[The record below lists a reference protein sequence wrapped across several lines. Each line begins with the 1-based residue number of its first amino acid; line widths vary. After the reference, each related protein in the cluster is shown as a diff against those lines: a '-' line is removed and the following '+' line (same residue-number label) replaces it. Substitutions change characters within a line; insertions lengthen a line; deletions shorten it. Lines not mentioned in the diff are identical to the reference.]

1 MQFILH
7 GGTDAG
13 DMVLF
18 DPGALPDDF
27 DKKGKFQLE
36 DIQRL
41 AREGRI
47 YWLHTNADGDY
58 HIGLYLADA
67 LPETVQPYAKHLESV
82 DELYLPTGELFF
94 TGIEYAFH
102 SDDSELRKYPGMG
115 QAAQLPPGRYR
126 MEVFEFDYP
135 TDFEEDLLRE
145 RIPGSEFR
153 AREWMNTLAPLGC
166 IPLLFVLGV
175 LARAIQ
181 QMQWSFWMA
190 IALVCGLV
198 LIAVPVIWSRRP
210 AYRNAIVAYAQIEK
224 DFPGYGVL
232 LQRTGPPTLEA

>member
-1 MQFILH
+1 MHFILH

-27 DKKGKFQLE
+27 DKKGKSQLE
-36 DIQRL
+36 DIQQL
-41 AREGRI
+41 ACEGRI
-47 YWLHTNADGDY
+47 YWLRTNADGDY

-67 LPETVQPYAKHLESV
+67 LPETLQPYAKHLETV

-94 TGIEYAFH
+94 TGLEYAFH

-126 MEVFEFDYP
+126 MEVFELDYP
-135 TDFEEDLLRE
+135 SNFEEDLLRQ
-145 RIPGSEFR
+145 RIPQNEFQ
-153 AREWMNTLAPLGC
+153 AHKWMDTLAPFGC
-166 IPLLFVLGV
+166 ISLLLVLGV
-175 LARAIQ
+175 LAWAIQ
-181 QMQWSFWMA
+181 QMQWSFWMT
-190 IALVCGLV
+190 IALVCGLA

-210 AYRNAIVAYAQIEK
+210 AYRNAQEAYAHIEK
-224 DFPGYGVL
+224 EFPAYGVL
-232 LQRTGPPTLEA
+232 LQRIGPRTLEA